1 MAGRLG
7 LGLRLP
13 TAKELDAHSL
23 KGGLVVVQ
31 TRGAAVKAG
40 VQEGDVLVA
49 VNGQPVTNVDQVR
62 AIVQDSPKSVA
73 LLISRGGDQIFVPV
87 RPD

>member
-7 LGLRLP
+7 LGLRMP
-13 TAKELDAHSL
+13 SAKELEAHSITS
-23 KGGLVVVQ
+23 GLVVVQ

-40 VQEGDVLVA
+40 VQEGDVLIA
-49 VNGQPVTNVDQVR
+49 VNGQPATSVEQVR
-62 AIVQDSPKSVA
+62 TIVNAADKNVA

-87 RPD
+87 RLD